1 MEYHGTTS
9 PIYSSNYSWMMF
21 HDLPIDTNFY
31 IIYKV
36 FVHGFPSH
44 LCLKP
49 PLVSPWR
56 REVGDLSHL
65 LHRWQRDAR
74 QVALQDSFNRCTRMG
89 RF

>member
-1 MEYHGTTS
+1 
-9 PIYSSNYSWMMF
+9 MMF

-74 QVALQDSFNRCTRMG
+74 QTSVHLVRVDRLPPGSLGGLDELFKSD
-89 RF
+89 